1 MRLLPTGAPLL
12 SALQPGPDQRLCRL
26 LAHAHRQVPHG
37 RDLFRHVGLKPE
49 DIGGVEDL
57 PRLPLTSKA
66 DRQAYPLQA
75 LIARD
80 HRHAP
85 LIDRSTSGSTG
96 QRMAVRRTWV
106 EERLLNL
113 FRWRALIAY
122 GLRPCDRVAV
132 AQFHARMDP
141 ADGQILMR
149 CSKALRL
156 LEWQIIDVLGQPS
169 PEAEAAALRPSVLT
183 GMTSAIAMLASR
195 FPWPSDHTSQ
205 VRPRF
210 VATGGEL
217 LTPPLRAEI
226 ARLGVPIY
234 DLYGC
239 NEVNLVAWE
248 CPAGTGF
255 YHLCED
261 SVVVEIV
268 DAAGRPV
275 HEGELGEVVIT
286 SLLSFAMPFVR
297 YRIGDRAIR
306 GPRRCP
312 CGAASATLASLQGRT
327 IDMFVLEGGEPLHP
341 WEILNAIRAQMG
353 WIRSFQIV
361 QPRRDQIELR
371 VWPSRLP
378 TAAECAL
385 LTSAARSALRGRA
398 TFTLRLR
405 QGGEPN
411 RLASGK
417 LRMFIPLGPDRSPPL
432 PLVSP
437 PTASA

>member
-1 MRLLPTGAPLL
+1 MTPSPISDPLL
-12 SALQPGPDQRLCRL
+12 SILQPSRDQRLRRL
-26 LAHAHRQVPHG
+26 LTHVHRQVPHG
-37 RDLFRHVGLKPE
+37 RDLFRRAALNPE

-57 PRLPLTSKA
+57 QRLPLTSKA
-66 DRQAYPLQA
+66 ERQALPPEAFL
-75 LIARD
+75 ARD
-80 HRHAP
+80 HRHTA

-96 QRMAVRRTWV
+96 QRMAVKRTWM

-149 CSKALRL
+149 CAQALKV
-156 LEWQIIDVLGQPS
+156 LEWRIIDVLGQPF
-169 PEAEAAALRPSVLT
+169 PEAEASAFRPSVLT
-183 GMTSAIAMLASR
+183 GMTSAIAMLASG
-195 FPWPSDHTSQ
+195 FSCQSNHASH

-217 LTPPLRAEI
+217 LTPTLRAEI

-275 HEGELGEVVIT
+275 REGELGEVVIT

-297 YRIGDRAIR
+297 YRVGDRAIR

-312 CGAASATLASLQGRT
+312 CGAATATLQSLQGRT
-327 IDMFVLEGGEPLHP
+327 IDLFVLEGGERLHP
-341 WEILNAIRAQMG
+341 WEILNEIRGQMG
-353 WIRSFQIV
+353 WIRAFQLV
-361 QPRRDQIELR
+361 QTLRDHVELM
-371 VWPSRLP
+371 VWPFRSP
-378 TAAECAL
+378 AADECVSL
-385 LTSAARSALRGRA
+385 NSAVRRALRERA
-398 TFTLRLR
+398 SFSVRLR
-405 QGGEPN
+405 QGGEPD
-411 RLASGK
+411 RLPSGK
-417 LRMFIPLGPDRSPPL
+417 VRMFVPL
-432 PLVSP
+432 PPDPSSP
-437 PTASA
+437 LSIG